1 MPPTS
6 LKLPEDLKLK
16 AAAAAKDL
24 GVTPHTFMVEAIKQ
38 ATEAAERRREFV
50 AQANAARDDMLQ
62 TGLGYDAHEV
72 HDYLRK
78 RIEQS
83 GTARPAPKQWRK

>member
-1 MPPTS
+1 MPITS
-6 LKLPEDLKLK
+6 LKLSEDLKLK
-16 AAAAAKDL
+16 AAAAAQDL

-38 ATEAAERRREFV
+38 ATEAAERRREFLG
-50 AQANAARDDMLQ
+50 QANAAREEMLQ
-62 TGLGYDAHEV
+62 TGIGYDAHEV

-83 GTARPAPKQWRK
+83 GTARPAPKPWRK